1 MLYTIFGITLVGVI
15 GVSILS
21 PALPQI
27 KIALGVSE
35 TDIGML
41 ISAFTLPGIFFAP
54 IMGMLADRYGR
65 KKVLVPS
72 LFLFAISGMLC
83 AFADYKTM
91 LLLRFLQ
98 GVGGSALIALSA
110 TIIGDIYEGIER
122 ARVLGYNASILAIGV
137 ASYPVIGGVLAH
149 FNWRYPF
156 LTFGIAI
163 PVGIAVIFM
172 PYPDVRTTTPLSTY
186 LRNMRFAVSRELL
199 FEFISGLAVFIILY
213 GAFLV
218 VLPLLLH
225 NQFMADSVAIGV
237 IIASAS
243 AFTAAISSKLAFFTE
258 KFGSV
263 GTIRLGFVFY
273 TLSMLVMPFIPSLPL
288 FFIATFL
295 FGLGHGT
302 VLPSLQNLIISTAKD
317 ENRAAVMTV
326 YGSIVRMGQTIGPIV
341 FAPLSANLVFIMAA
355 ILALF
360 FSASYT
366 LMYQKSFNPA
376 PPSNLQ

>member
-1 MLYTIFGITLVGVI
+1 VLYAIFGITLVGVI

-21 PALPQI
+21 PALPQM
-27 KIALGVSE
+27 KVALGVSGA
-35 TDIGML
+35 DIGLL

-72 LFLFAISGMLC
+72 LFLFAISGILC
-83 AFADYKTM
+83 AFADYRTM
-91 LLLRFLQ
+91 LFLRFLQ
-98 GVGGSALIALSA
+98 GIGGSALIALSA

-137 ASYPVIGGVLAH
+137 ASYPVIGGLLAH

-163 PVGIAVIFM
+163 PVGIAVMVM
-172 PYPDVRTTTPLSTY
+172 PYPDVRSCTPFSTY
-186 LRNMRFAVSRELL
+186 LRNMRFAIGKRLL
-199 FEFISGLAVFIILY
+199 FEFISGSAVFIILY

-218 VLPLLLH
+218 VFPLLLH
-225 NQFMADSVAIGV
+225 SRFTADSVVIGI

-243 AFTAAISSKLAFFTE
+243 AFTAIVSSKLAFFTK
-258 KFGSV
+258 KFGSI
-263 GTIRLGFVFY
+263 GTIRLGFAFY
-273 TLSMLVMPFIPSLPL
+273 ALSMFVILFIPALPL
-288 FFIATFL
+288 FFIATLL

-326 YGSIVRMGQTIGPIV
+326 YGSMVRTGQTIGPII
-341 FAPLSANLVFIMAA
+341 FTPFPANLVFVIAA
-355 ILALF
+355 IFALL
-360 FSASYT
+360 FSASYS
-366 LMYQKSFNPA
+366 LMDESKEF
-376 PPSNLQ
+376 